1 MVVSKGFALVLKGFF
16 THSLENSTILSNN
29 FKGCGFEVGFYIEK
43 KLEKMILDFI
53 TSSKAKMVVL
63 LDRLWTPKASHQQAR
78 GY

>member
-1 MVVSKGFALVLKGFF
+1 MWFRGW
-16 THSLENSTILSNN
+16 ILHR
-29 FKGCGFEVGFYIEK
+29 EK